1 MIGYWCIELVG
12 YIFGNHCKVNWGKI
26 GVVKQHWKLSF
37 DFESLFNYHTFT
49 IQNIFLI
56 SKYITMFYLIYMS
69 QPSKLHYK
77 ATRHAQRKVMWKRK
91 TNERNVVNMGGET
104 LQDR

>member
-1 MIGYWCIELVG
+1 
-12 YIFGNHCKVNWGKI
+12 
-26 GVVKQHWKLSF
+26 
-37 DFESLFNYHTFT
+37 
-49 IQNIFLI
+49 
-56 SKYITMFYLIYMS
+56 MS
-69 QPSKLHYK
+69 QPSKLYYK